1 MPDDQAMEKQLI
13 LRCLGAVVHVVPNA
27 SIAHAG
33 HYVNVA
39 RRIALD
45 ITSAQSGGD
54 SSINERPPIQAAFMN
69 QFENES
75 NYQAH
80 VQTTGPELWDQTNHQ
95 IDVFC
100 MSSGTGATL
109 SGVGRYL
116 KDQSSKEMAVAG
128 EAETIVGNSRRRPC
142 QIILV
147 DPPGSVL
154 YNKVKYNVA
163 YASEQRER
171 NVLRHRYDTIAEGIG
186 LDRITHNFALGVVE
200 ETNDRCRVIDDAI
213 RVSDQE
219 AVDMAHWLLRYEGLF
234 VGSSSAMNVVG
245 ALQMAIRDDDDGNDD
260 GNDDSINENT
270 VGSSEVEGKKG
281 ACIVTVI
288 CDGGQRHLTRFWNPE
303 FIRGAGLQWPGD
315 DSVAWRMRL
324 PSCLSS
330 SL

>member
-1 MPDDQAMEKQLI
+1 
-13 LRCLGAVVHVVPNA
+13 
-27 SIAHAG
+27 
-33 HYVNVA
+33 VNVA

-45 ITSAQSGGD
+45 INQRNYGSDDDDRTTTK
-54 SSINERPPIQAAFMN
+54 PPIQAAFMN

-80 VQTTGPELWDQTNHQ
+80 VETTGPELWNQTNRQ

-116 KDQSSKEMAVAG
+116 KDQSIQDVAADPTTTTG
-128 EAETIVGNSRRRPC
+128 RNGRRRRQRPC

-163 YASEQRER
+163 YATQQRER
-171 NVLRHRYDTIAEGIG
+171 NLLRHRYDTIAEGIG
-186 LDRITHNFALGVVE
+186 LDRITRNFALGVE
-200 ETNDRCRVIDDAI
+200 RGVIDDAI

-245 ALQMAIRDDDDGNDD
+245 ALQMAIRNGDDR
-260 GNDDSINENT
+260 NDDSMEGNT
-270 VGSSEVEGKKG
+270 VGSSVVGEGG
-281 ACIVTVI
+281 CCIVTVI

-315 DSVAWRMRL
+315 DSVAWGMRL